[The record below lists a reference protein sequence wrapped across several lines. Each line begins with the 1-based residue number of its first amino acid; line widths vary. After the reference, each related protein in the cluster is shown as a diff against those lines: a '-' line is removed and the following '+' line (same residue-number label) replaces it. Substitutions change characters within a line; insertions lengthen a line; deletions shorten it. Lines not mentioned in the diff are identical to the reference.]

1 MRLSDV
7 DALRDNLYAQFR
19 TAEQIPGLEIDERL
33 IMLTIDN
40 APTIDAV
47 PVVRCAECIHSRE
60 IEKVPANRYFTD
72 RVKHCTELR
81 GSASDDGISAVWRD
95 GYCDDGQRK
104 EEST

>member
-1 MRLSDV
+1 MRLI
-7 DALRDNLYAQFR
+7 DADELLAEILHDIETSGCVNHERD
-19 TAEQIPGLEIDERL
+19 
-33 IMLTIDN
+33 MLDSIRC

-72 RVKHCTELR
+72 RVKRCTELR

-104 EEST
+104 EDAK